1 MYFGRDFF
9 VNTLTHRS
17 VSLVLS
23 SLSFVILSEIC
34 TWERARRFLVC
45 AKARSILRC
54 ESVRKKIAIKK
65 NMYRNVDE
73 RASGIRGIGNRCDKG
88 IEFDDSDGEDRE
100 FDMRST
106 VGEEESG
113 GMDRI

>member
-1 MYFGRDFF
+1 
-9 VNTLTHRS
+9 
-17 VSLVLS
+17 
-23 SLSFVILSEIC
+23 
-34 TWERARRFLVC
+34 
-45 AKARSILRC
+45 
-54 ESVRKKIAIKK
+54 
-65 NMYRNVDE
+65 MYRNVDE

-106 VGEEESG
+106 GGEQESG